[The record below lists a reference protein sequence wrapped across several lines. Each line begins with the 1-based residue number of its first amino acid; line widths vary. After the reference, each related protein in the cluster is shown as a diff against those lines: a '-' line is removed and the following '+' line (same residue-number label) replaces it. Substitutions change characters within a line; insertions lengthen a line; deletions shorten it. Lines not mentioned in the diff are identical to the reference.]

1 MKEEKKFKK
10 EGNRIKVDVVYSFI
24 VFAECKVRF
33 SDRPSNE
40 KSLALLCLSNNG
52 AEVIRGAS
60 NA

>member
-33 SDRPSNE
+33 SESNE